1 MSSTYTRQLSH
12 PLGSGFPS
20 IAYPQKPLMHSF
32 TKKKHESQIFGHLHL
47 QYFLGQSLPVWLSG
61 DNIWSSKPQISI
73 TQMEETGMAPI
84 QNKIAL
90 LQNGQKGCTQNC
102 HEVFEFQDDQAN
114 GPEVA
119 EET

>member
-1 MSSTYTRQLSH
+1 M
-12 PLGSGFPS
+12 
-20 IAYPQKPLMHSF
+20 
-32 TKKKHESQIFGHLHL
+32 HL